1 MPRDISAAIDLT
13 QELLEGLYRLTRQA
27 SDGLSEQQA
36 YWQPA
41 SESNSI
47 GWPVWHMMRR
57 RDYYSAVCHGEP
69 HVWTLPA
76 DGAERVGR
84 GPEDTGYGD
93 SRRAGALPS
102 GRPSTLCLAYAEACQ
117 QAALDRVARLTAEM
131 LDKEYLLERGTR
143 DAPRLAHAAADGERW
158 RKPRGGRLATSEACC
173 PAGAGRRTRG

>member
-36 YWQPA
+36 YWQSA

-69 HVWTLPA
+69 HVWVA
-76 DGAERVGR
+76 GGWCERVGR

-93 SRRAGALPS
+93 SAEQVSAF
-102 GRPSTLCLAYAEACQ
+102 RPPFDAVLAYAEACQ

-131 LDKEYLLERGTR
+131 LDKEYFLN
-143 DAPRLAHAAADGERW
+143 
-158 RKPRGGRLATSEACC
+158 
-173 PAGAGRRTRG
+173 AGRGMQPGWRTLRPMVNDGVNHAGQIGYIRGMLSGRGWQAY